1 MLKISYAGC
10 LGLTPAILLQF
21 SIEMFAASKYCEKF
35 TKNSFWEGSR
45 LFKVIDVDKSKKP
58 VTSACY
64 DKQHVCTYLQPF
76 SRYTR
81 YQQSYRG
88 AFTKF

>member
-1 MLKISYAGC
+1 MCVAAGNSLKH
-10 LGLTPAILLQF
+10 L
-21 SIEMFAASKYCEKF
+21 
-35 TKNSFWEGSR
+35 EGSR
-45 LFKVIDVDKSKKP
+45 SFKVIDVDNNKKR

-81 YQQSYRG
+81 
-88 AFTKF
+88 